1 MIDTYTLR
9 RFARSTADKVLGAEA
24 AKAADHID
32 AQTAE
37 IARMRNALE
46 WYSSMSKEMGNAAIH
61 QDSQAMLTLMKEI
74 AVDYGK
80 RARAALAQEGS

>member
-32 AQTAE
+32 AQAAE
-37 IARMRNALE
+37 IAEARIQIEHLDRQNNALRE
-46 WYSSMSKEMGNAAIH
+46 ALRPLAEI
-61 QDSQAMLTLMKEI
+61 DLTEPPPNDFAWFVL
-74 AVDYGK
+74 
-80 RARAALAQEGS
+80 RARAALSGEGK